1 MTQLKKITGS
11 LQTKYGKYYAVLN
24 LYNHN
29 GKRKQKWISTGLTVK
44 GSKKK
49 AKAFLDELLTVY
61 NKKQQATLKA
71 ISKMKYPEKFL
82 QEQSRIMALPL
93 FSFVEEWTDHS
104 SRTLQPTTV
113 DGYKALCNGRLREY
127 FEPLGTTVYDLTGD
141 DLNGFYAYLTR
152 CGLKGSTQQKYHAL
166 LHSAYEFLV
175 RHQYI
180 DSNPCDFA
188 NRPTAEKYKADYYSR
203 AELTKL
209 FSAAEDSPV
218 YIPVLLAAYYGLR
231 RSEVLGLKW
240 SNIDFENKKIA
251 IAHKV
256 VEQKVNGKYQSVGH
270 DKMKTQ
276 SSNRTLPLMPEVETA
291 LLELQKHQSEQRRLC
306 RSSYIHKY
314 DDYVCV
320 DEMGKLLRPNYISTQ
335 FGKLLKEKGLR
346 HIRFHDLRHSCA
358 SLQLANGVPMKAI
371 QEWLGHA
378 NYRTTA
384 DVYSHLD
391 FKSKEKSAE
400 IISKL
405 LAS

>member
-1 MTQLKKITGS
+1 MTLLKRITGS

-24 LYNHN
+24 LYSQD
-29 GKRKQKWISTGLTVK
+29 GKRRQKWIGTGLEIK
-44 GSKKK
+44 GNKKK

-61 NKKQQATLKA
+61 NKKQQTILKA

-93 FSFVEEWTDHS
+93 FLFIEEWIEHS
-104 SRTLQPTTV
+104 THSLQPTTV
-113 DGYKALCNGRLREY
+113 DGYKALCSGRLREY

-141 DLNGFYAYLTR
+141 DLNEFYAYLTK
-152 CGLKGSTQQKYHAL
+152 CGLKGSTRQKYHAL
-166 LHSAYEFLV
+166 IHSAYGFLV
-175 RHQYI
+175 KHQYI

-188 NRPTAEKYKADYYSR
+188 DRPKADKYHADFYSQT
-203 AELTKL
+203 ELTEL
-209 FSAAEDSPV
+209 FSAVKSSPI

-231 RSEVLGLKW
+231 RSEMLGVKW
-240 SNIDFENKKIA
+240 SNIDFKNKTIK

-256 VEQKVNGKYQSVGH
+256 VEQRVNGKYQSVGH
-270 DKMKTQ
+270 DKMKTE
-276 SSNRTLPLMPEVETA
+276 SSNRTLPLMPDVESA
-291 LLELQKHQSEQRRLC
+291 LLELRKHQNEQRRLC
-306 RSSYIHKY
+306 RSSYAHEY

-320 DEMGKLLRPNYISTQ
+320 DEMGKLIRPNYISTQ
-335 FGKLLKEKGLR
+335 FGKLLKENGLR
-346 HIRFHDLRHSCA
+346 HIRYHDLRHSCA

-391 FKSKEKSAE
+391 FKSKERSAE

>member
-1 MTQLKKITGS
+1 MKKITGS

-24 LYNHN
+24 LYDHN
-29 GKRKQKWISTGLTVK
+29 GKRKQKWISTGLTIR
-44 GSKKK
+44 GNKKA
-49 AKAFLDELLTVY
+49 AKAFLDELLTIY
-61 NKKQQATLKA
+61 NKKQQTTLKA

-93 FSFVEEWTDHS
+93 FSFVEEWIEHS
-104 SRTLQPTTV
+104 APILQATTI
-113 DGYKALCNGRLREY
+113 DGYKALCNGRLKEF
-127 FEPLGTTVYDLTGD
+127 FEPRNTTVYDLTGD
-141 DLNGFYAYLTR
+141 DLNAFYAYLTSK
-152 CGLKGSTQQKYHAL
+152 GLKGSTQQKYHAL
-166 LHSAYEFLV
+166 IHSAYAFLV
-175 RHQYI
+175 KHQYI

-188 NRPTAEKYKADYYSR
+188 DRPKAERYHADYYSQS
-203 AELTKL
+203 ELTEL
-209 FSAAEDSPV
+209 FSVAKDTVIYGPL
-218 YIPVLLAAYYGLR
+218 LLAAYYGLR
-231 RSEVLGLKW
+231 RSEVLGVKW
-240 SNIDFENKKIA
+240 SNIDFKNKTIK

-256 VEQKVNGKYQSVGH
+256 VEQKVDGKYQSVGY
-270 DKMKTQ
+270 DKMKTE
-276 SSNRTLPLMPEVETA
+276 SSNRTLPLIPNVEYA
-291 LLELQKHQSEQRRLC
+291 LLQLQKHQDEQRKLC
-306 RSSYIHKY
+306 RDSYNHEY

-335 FGKLLKEKGLR
+335 FGKMLKDNGLR
-346 HIRFHDLRHSCA
+346 HIRYHDLRHSCA

-405 LAS
+405 LTV